1 MAPVVPTIKPSEQTV
16 SSTSGGASDPK
27 ANGQS
32 QPPVEPSLQDL
43 SIGPSP
49 LRKDNELAQIRTL
62 LQPPPIPGA
71 ENFGI
76 PSPSEDTV
84 DSELAAKVAKFLA
97 LKKQGTHF
105 NDILMRNKSFN
116 NPHIYA
122 KLVDFVD
129 VDETGTNFPKN
140 MWDPHDVQPEW
151 YAEELATAQKKRSTE
166 VAAAQAP
173 GKRSRIAFSASA
185 ASSTSG
191 MHPSALESREKS
203 NSSRHADKHSSNR
216 QTERSGLG
224 QSHRNNGG
232 RSDSGGSGNG
242 SHRHHPYQRPPTQDT
257 NMGWMPRNERSGR
270 KW

>member
-1 MAPVVPTIKPSEQTV
+1 
-16 SSTSGGASDPK
+16 
-27 ANGQS
+27 
-32 QPPVEPSLQDL
+32 
-43 SIGPSP
+43 
-49 LRKDNELAQIRTL
+49 
-62 LQPPPIPGA
+62 
-71 ENFGI
+71 
-76 PSPSEDTV
+76 
-84 DSELAAKVAKFLA
+84 
-97 LKKQGTHF
+97 
-105 NDILMRNKSFN
+105 MRNKSFN

-151 YAEELATAQKKRSTE
+151 YAEELGECLVVFALGGLSKSFLSPSSHMLVWLLDLATAQKKRSTE

-224 QSHRNNGG
+224 QPHRNNGG